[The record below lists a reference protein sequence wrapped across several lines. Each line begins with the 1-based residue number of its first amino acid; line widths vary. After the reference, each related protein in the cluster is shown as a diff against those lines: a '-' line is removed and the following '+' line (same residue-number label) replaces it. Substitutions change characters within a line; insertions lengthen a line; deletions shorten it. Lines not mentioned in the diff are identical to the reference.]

1 MPELRTCFRAALAI
15 AALAGAGF
23 TPSLHAEADEARAF
37 IRFEVQVDAPAPFD
51 TLIRGELDLIRW
63 QGYETMTEELLG
75 RLTLEAQAEIRE
87 LLAAQGHVRPEVMQS
102 LETRNGMRV
111 VRLAVKPGDPARIDG
126 VTLTF
131 TGAIAQ
137 GDGADRDAMVRA
149 RAAWALPRG
158 AVFTQAAWS
167 RAKARIVTQVSQR
180 RYAGARITASD
191 ARIDP
196 ATLRATLAVTIDSGP
211 VIRFGAL
218 QVFGLAKFDAAR
230 VRNLWT
236 FPADSAFDRE
246 RLERFQRRLA
256 LLPYFANA
264 YVSADPAKIEGDVI
278 PVSVSV
284 AEALTKGFDL
294 GLKYSTDTGAGATF
308 GYRDQNFLGQALRLR
323 TRLDLQQRTQLAEAI
338 VDLPEQPGGWADQ
351 LGTRLKHAEFEN
363 LRTEEWSLGWR
374 RTAIE
379 ERRQPNFGLT
389 FVQSDQRAGAA
400 LSESVHALYGYVGHT
415 WRSTDDLLSPRRGL
429 IAQLEAG
436 LAPPGVSSRGFG
448 RGLGRLAWFL
458 PFGADRDLLLRAE
471 AGAVLAP
478 GAAGIPQYFL
488 FRTGG
493 GTSVRGYDPES
504 LGVRRDSAV
513 LGGRYYALASAEVTQ
528 WFNEYLGAAVF
539 VDAGNAADRVGD
551 LRPAWG
557 IGAGIR
563 ARTPLGPF
571 RLDLAY
577 GEARNT
583 LRLHF
588 SIGLTF

>member
-1 MPELRTCFRAALAI
+1 MPRLRTFFRAAIAI

-23 TPSLHAEADEARAF
+23 APPLKAQADEARAF
-37 IRFEVQVDAPAPFD
+37 IRFGVQVDAPAPFD
-51 TLIRGELDLIRW
+51 ALIRGELDLIRW

-87 LLAAQGHVRPEVMQS
+87 LLAAQGHVRPEITQRLVKQD
-102 LETRNGMRV
+102 GMHR
-111 VRLAVKPGDPARIDG
+111 VRLAVKPGDPARIDS

-137 GDGADRDAMVRA
+137 GDAADRDAMARA
-149 RAAWALPRG
+149 RAAWALPQG

-167 RAKARIVTQVSQR
+167 RAKARIVDQVSQR

-196 ATLRATLAVTIDSGP
+196 ATLRATLSVTIDSGP

-218 QVFGLAKFDAAR
+218 QVFGLAKFDEAR

-236 FPADSAFDRE
+236 FPEDSAFDRE

-264 YVSADPAKIEGDVI
+264 YVSADPAKIEGETI
-278 PVSVSV
+278 PVIVSV

-294 GLKYSTDTGAGATF
+294 GLKYSTDTGVGASF
-308 GYRDQNFLGQALRLR
+308 GYRNQNFLGQALRLR
-323 TRLDLQQRTQLAEAI
+323 TRLDLQQFTQLGEAI

-351 LGTRLKHAEFEN
+351 LGTRLKNAEFEN
-363 LRTEEWSLGWR
+363 LRTQEWSIGWR

-379 ERRQPNFGLT
+379 ERSQPNFGLT

-400 LSESVHALYGYVGHT
+400 LSESVHALYGHVGHT

-458 PFGADRDLLLRAE
+458 PFGKDRDLLLRAE

-504 LGVRRDSAV
+504 LGVRRDAAV

-528 WFNEYLGAAVF
+528 WFNEHLGAAVF
-539 VDAGNAADRVGD
+539 IDAGNAADRVGD

-577 GEARNT
+577 GEARST